1 MMVIENLPHFVLKF
15 LSNSKQTGL
24 NNGVRPTLAFAVY
37 FLGGKSLKIVISEIY
52 QMFTKEEYML
62 AIVLLFLFKIMVY
75 LLRNHFVVSFYFI

>member
-1 MMVIENLPHFVLKF
+1 MVLDQLWHLQYISLVGKGLK
-15 LSNSKQTGL
+15 T
-24 NNGVRPTLAFAVY
+24 
-37 FLGGKSLKIVISEIY
+37 VISEIY